1 MTSNYSSEFKEMTSA
16 MNNIAQ
22 AIINTNNQ
30 VWKLT
35 KIIEAMRK
43 LGLEGSIF
51 LKKLNGL

>member
-1 MTSNYSSEFKEMTSA
+1 MTSDYFSKFKTMTSA

-35 KIIEAMRK
+35 KIIESMRK
-43 LGLEGSIF
+43 LRLEGSNF
-51 LKKLNGL
+51 LKKLNGS

>member
-1 MTSNYSSEFKEMTSA
+1 MTSDYSSEFKEMTSA

-35 KIIEAMRK
+35 KIIEAMRNWDWRDQ
-43 LGLEGSIF
+43 F
-51 LKKLNGL
+51 F